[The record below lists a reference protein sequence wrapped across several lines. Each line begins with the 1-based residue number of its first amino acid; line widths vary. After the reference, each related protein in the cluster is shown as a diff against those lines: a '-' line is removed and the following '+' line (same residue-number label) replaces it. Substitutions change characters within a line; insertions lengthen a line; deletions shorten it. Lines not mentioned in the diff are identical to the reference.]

1 MSTDINS
8 ITIIGNL
15 TRDPELKTT
24 PNGATLVNLSLA
36 VNHVYVKDGEKTETA
51 HFFDCVVWGKKAE
64 VVEKYCKKGNRLAV
78 SGRLEQQRWKDAD
91 DKPRSKVIINVQD
104 FQFLTPKQADA
115 PEGSAAQGEFY

>member
-36 VNHVYVKDGEKTETA
+36 TNVYVKDGDKTETA

-104 FQFLTPKQADA
+104 FQFLTPKSAA
-115 PEGSAAQGEFY
+115 PEGSAAQDEFY

>member
-15 TRDPELKTT
+15 VRDPELKTT

-36 VNHVYVKDGEKTETA
+36 VNHVYVKEGEKTETA

-115 PEGSAAQGEFY
+115 PQGEFY